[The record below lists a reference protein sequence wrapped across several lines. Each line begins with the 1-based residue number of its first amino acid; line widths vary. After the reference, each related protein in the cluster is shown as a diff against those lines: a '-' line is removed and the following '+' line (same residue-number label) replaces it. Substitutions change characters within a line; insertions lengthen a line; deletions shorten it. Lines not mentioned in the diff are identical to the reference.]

1 MLPKF
6 DLTYELNKIPD
17 LYEFYFN
24 YSYIKD
30 LAHNQKRKLFAL
42 SNNLLGV
49 KKRKL

>member
-24 YSYIKD
+24 YSLIKD
-30 LAHNQKRKLFAL
+30 LAHNQKRKL
-42 SNNLLGV
+42 SLLND
-49 KKRKL
+49 